1 MKLIFAKV
9 TKFSLFP
16 ALATRPQETARRKKE
31 RETLSNQKKT
41 ATRCVGKKN
50 NNKKTHP
57 VRWKTDFIIL
67 LLAGAFFST
76 HPIHTHSAIKQ
87 KFDFN
92 CCTTTVAV
100 TQKDDRRKLENNE
113 KHT

>member
-9 TKFSLFP
+9 TKISLFP
-16 ALATRPQETARRKKE
+16 ALATRPQETAKRKKE
-31 RETLSNQKKT
+31 RETLSNQQKT

-50 NNKKTHP
+50 NKKKH
-57 VRWKTDFIIL
+57 IL
-67 LLAGAFFST
+67 LGGKSISLSYCWQAPFFNPPNT
-76 HPIHTHSAIKQ
+76 HTHSAIKQ